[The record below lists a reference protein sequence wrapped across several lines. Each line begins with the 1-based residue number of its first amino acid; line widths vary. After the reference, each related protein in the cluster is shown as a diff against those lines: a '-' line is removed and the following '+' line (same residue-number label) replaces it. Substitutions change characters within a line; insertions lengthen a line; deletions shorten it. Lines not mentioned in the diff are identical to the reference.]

1 MTDEDSNSRRR
12 LDVARSA
19 LSEVRRLLKQPM
31 SRSEA
36 EVQFEDDFEDDLDA
50 LEGKILAALTVYEH
64 IEEIAV

>member
-1 MTDEDSNSRRR
+1 MTDEDTNSRRR

-36 EVQFEDDFEDDLDA
+36 EAIFEDDFEDDLDA

-64 IEEIAV
+64 LEEMSI